1 VGTLLVMTKKSYKKK
16 SEVAHHGSKA
26 TSEDVTTTFEGLLTG
41 LTTLGSFQT
50 VQEFFELSD
59 IEVVFGSGLAG
70 RNRGGHVTYV

>member
-41 LTTLGSFQT
+41 L
-50 VQEFFELSD
+50 
-59 IEVVFGSGLAG
+59 AG